1 MKPDYIDKMD
11 PVDAVP
17 KEDNDNDPKDTPP
30 VKIMVSLIAKV
41 DYKLTDIFIHRSI
54 PFSIED
60 SPKPVCSAYNKEK
73 NSLVFITPEENDFKR
88 AESFLPNICEGL
100 NAKSCSIAIK
110 ADDCLKVEEF
120 CFSKDSALP
129 SINST
134 TSKLLSIS
142 NGKIDL
148 KKDILR
154 YIKRFYISKGLLI
167 RDINSKEDIPND
179 AIDYARDIL
188 EKAINGN
195 SQIMFP
201 QATDP
206 IHHMMYFPG
215 INPDIPILLKD
226 DMPSYEEQ
234 WKKID
239 DDRKKE
245 YIPKGKVLGYYTKYD
260 EENFCKGPHIV
271 LGPEII
277 KKSSEEKS
285 IPFEV
290 LFTKVLVHELAHAMM
305 DNSNNWPSSLEAKAM
320 EESLANKITLNW
332 FRLFA
337 PNEFKYVKHYIDKY
351 QPAIYKFGI
360 WQDYADVD
368 WKKWR
373 ESNKQSSQKLKEWFN
388 KCFSNGRIKI
398 PIEDYT
404 KDIYDSVFE

>member
-1 MKPDYIDKMD
+1 MKPDFLDDIDKGEYTTD
-11 PVDAVP
+11 D
-17 KEDNDNDPKDTPP
+17 DNDQ
-30 VKIMVSLIAKV
+30 
-41 DYKLTDIFIHRSI
+41 DYFNIEVFLSPTSDIDSDRLNNRIKNILEKLTCYENIYKSESVGSQIKILLRGNGNKAKKQS
-54 PFSIED
+54 
-60 SPKPVCSAYNKEK
+60 VYLYN
-73 NSLVFITPEENDFKR
+73 
-88 AESFLPNICEGL
+88 GL
-100 NAKSCSIAIK
+100 RTKSCRVSFTK
-110 ADDCLKVEEF
+110 EGELC
-120 CFSKDSALP
+120 
-129 SINST
+129 
-134 TSKLLSIS
+134 
-142 NGKIDL
+142 
-148 KKDILR
+148 KDI
-154 YIKRFYISKGLLI
+154 YISKGLI
-167 RDINSKEDIPND
+167 VRNINSNIVIPNETIEYSNSIIEEALKD
-179 AIDYARDIL
+179 CKKIDL
-188 EKAINGN
+188 PK
-195 SQIMFP
+195 P
-201 QATDP
+201 TDP
-206 IHHMMYFPG
+206 VHHSMIFFPG

-337 PNEFKYVKHYIDKY
+337 SNEFKYVKHYIDNY

-360 WQDYADVD
+360 WQDHVDAD
-368 WKKWR
+368 WTEWR
-373 ESNKQSSQKLKEWFN
+373 KSDKQSSQKLQDWFN
-388 KCFSNGRIKI
+388 QCFSNGRIKI
-398 PIEDYT
+398 PIEDYS
-404 KDIYDSVFE
+404 KKIYMSAFK